1 MVKSMT
7 GFGRAEG
14 VFNNKK
20 ISIDLRTVNS
30 KGLDINLR
38 IPTLYKDQ
46 EFVLKKIISEG
57 VIRGKVDVFFNTED
71 LVKESQISLNTEVL
85 KDYINQLKSI
95 SDSHTP
101 VYELLKIAM
110 RLPDATTPKT
120 EDISEEEGLFVEQL
134 LQKAIA
140 QLNEFRTTEGASME
154 VQLSQSLQ
162 NISDCLEKVV
172 PFEEERIIN
181 IKERYRKT
189 LQEFEQ
195 VDETRFYQEMAYY
208 TEKLDISEEKV
219 RLTQHLKYYQEVMQD
234 TAPNGKKLGFIA
246 QEMGREINT
255 LGSKANQADIQ
266 KLVVEMK
273 DDLEKIKEQTL
284 NIL

>member
-1 MVKSMT
+1 MT